1 MTTTGF
7 DSIRDAIDE
16 LKQGRMVLV
25 VDDANRE
32 NEGDLVL
39 AAENADAKAIN
50 FMAKYGRGLIC
61 IPMLGE
67 RLDALKITPMVAE
80 ATELREASFTV
91 SVDAKHGTTT
101 GISAHDRAQTVRTLL
116 NSRTKPSDLTRPGH
130 IFPLRYKDGG
140 VLVRAGHTE
149 ASIDIVRLAGLYPAA
164 VICEIM
170 SEDGHMARL
179 PQLKAFTEKHHLKI
193 VNIADLIQ
201 YRRRTERLIRKVASA
216 NLPTRY
222 GKFRLILYEALIEEP
237 PGKYQMAL
245 VKGKIAGKKNVLV
258 RVHSQCLTG
267 EAFGSLRCD
276 CGEQLHKA
284 MEMVEKHGSGVIVYL
299 PQEGRGIGLTNKV
312 LAYALQDG
320 GLDTVEA
327 NKALGF
333 APDLRDYGIGAQILV
348 DLGLS
353 TIRLITNNPRKIV
366 GLEGYGLKIVDR
378 VPLIVGSSKHN
389 KHYLET
395 KKQKLGHLL

>member
-7 DSIRDAIDE
+7 NSIRNAIGD
-16 LKQGRMVLV
+16 LKQGKMLLV

-32 NEGDLVL
+32 NEGDLVI
-39 AAENADAKAIN
+39 AAEKADAKAIN

-91 SVDAKHGTTT
+91 SVDAKYGTTT
-101 GISAHDRAQTVRTLL
+101 GISAHDRAQTVQTLI
-116 NSRTKPSDLTRPGH
+116 NARTKPSDLSRPGH

-149 ASIDIVRLAGLYPAA
+149 ASVDLVRLAGLYPAA

-179 PQLKAFTEKHHLKI
+179 PQLKAFAKKHRLKI

-201 YRRRTERLIRKVASA
+201 YRRRTERLVRRVTST

-222 GKFRLILYEALIEEP
+222 GKFRLVVYEALVEEP
-237 PGKYQMAL
+237 PGKYQLAL

-276 CGEQLHKA
+276 CSDQLHRA
-284 MEMVEKHGSGVIVYL
+284 MEMVEKNGNGVIVYL
-299 PQEGRGIGLTNKV
+299 PQEGRGIGLVNKV
-312 LAYALQDG
+312 RAYALQDR

-327 NKALGF
+327 NHALGF
-333 APDLRDYGIGAQILV
+333 ASDLRDYGIGAQILV

-353 TIRLITNNPRKIV
+353 TIRLITNNPRKII
-366 GLEGYGLKIVDR
+366 GLEGYGLKIIDR
-378 VPLIVGSSKHN
+378 VPLVTGVSKHN
-389 KHYLET
+389 KRYLET
-395 KKQKLGHLL
+395 KKQKLGHLF